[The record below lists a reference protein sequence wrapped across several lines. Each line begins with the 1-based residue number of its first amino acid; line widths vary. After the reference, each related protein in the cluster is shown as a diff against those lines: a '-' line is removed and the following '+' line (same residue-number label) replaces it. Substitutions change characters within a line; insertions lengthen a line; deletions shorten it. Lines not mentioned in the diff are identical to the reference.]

1 MHSVSELNALD
12 ASTES
17 IIVENNSCNDYDFT
31 ELDLSR
37 FTNLTSLIVG
47 DYCFGSVTTMNVTG
61 MQHLET
67 IKIGMD
73 SFNSYG
79 ESDYSFLVTNC
90 PSLRE
95 LKIALL
101 SFRDWNNIEIE
112 NVPSLEVIEMG
123 YLHYES
129 ENFYYASLEL
139 KSDGDEM
146 K

>member
-17 IIVENNSCNDYDFT
+17 IIVENNSCNDDDFT

-37 FTNLTSLIVG
+37 FTNLKSLIVG

-67 IKIGMD
+67 IKIGM
-73 SFNSYG
+73 SNFNSNG
-79 ESDYSFLVTNC
+79 ESDYSLSVKNC
-90 PSLRE
+90 PSLKE
-95 LKIALL
+95 LKIAPL
-101 SFRDWNNIEIE
+101 SFYEWSNIEIE

-123 YLHYES
+123 YLHYDS
-129 ENFYYASLEL
+129 NNFQYASLEL